1 MSTLFYV
8 KDGPRPDNSG
18 PPHKID
24 LIDLYKY
31 LPILNTKFLGT
42 EPPSFNENSP
52 SIYPERVVM
61 EVLPDEVDSNKFQ
74 NAGFYLLIDIAPD
87 DANLSKVPK

>member
-1 MSTLFYV
+1 
-8 KDGPRPDNSG
+8 
-18 PPHKID
+18 
-24 LIDLYKY
+24 
-31 LPILNTKFLGT
+31 
-42 EPPSFNENSP
+42 
-52 SIYPERVVM
+52 M

>member
-1 MSTLFYV
+1 MT
-8 KDGPRPDNSG
+8 
-18 PPHKID
+18 
-24 LIDLYKY
+24 DLYKY
-31 LPILNTKFLGT
+31 LPVLNTKFLGT